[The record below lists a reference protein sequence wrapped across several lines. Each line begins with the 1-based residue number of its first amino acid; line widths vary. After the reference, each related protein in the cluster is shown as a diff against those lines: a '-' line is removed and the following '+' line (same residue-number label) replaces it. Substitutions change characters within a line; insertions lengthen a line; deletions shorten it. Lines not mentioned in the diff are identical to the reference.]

1 MCGRFTSRT
10 TGVDLAQWFGVEEIV
25 ARDLGARYNIA
36 PTDDTYAVAES
47 GGRRRLGTFRW
58 GLVPFW
64 AKDLKIGARMFN
76 ARAEGLLDSTA
87 FRRAFERRRCIIPAD
102 GFYEWAR
109 HERPPE
115 RGTRV
120 SGKRQKQPW
129 YITRADG
136 APMAFAGLWDTWR
149 SPDVA
154 DADADARIRSCTII
168 TGPPNERIA
177 PLHDRMPVVLPHD
190 AWDAWLDRDNDD
202 VASLQGLLV
211 PAPSELFELVPVSTA
226 VNTVTNDGPELV
238 EPVEPVSDTLL

>member
-10 TGVDLAQWFGVEEIV
+10 TGIDLAQWFGVDEIV
-25 ARDLGARYNIA
+25 ARDLGQRYNIA

-47 GGRRRLGTFRW
+47 GGHRRLGTFRW

-64 AKDLKIGARMFN
+64 AKDLKVGAKMIN

-87 FRRAFERRRCIIPAD
+87 FRRSFERRRCIIPAD
-102 GFYEWAR
+102 GFYEWE
-109 HERPPE
+109 HI
-115 RGTRV
+115 
-120 SGKRQKQPW
+120 SGKRKKQPW

-136 APMAFAGLWDTWR
+136 APMAFAGLWDSWR
-149 SPDVA
+149 PPEARDGNPD
-154 DADADARIRSCTII
+154 DADQRVRSCTII

-177 PLHDRMPVVLPHD
+177 SLHDRMPVVLPPD

-211 PAPSELFELVPVSTA
+211 PAPAELFELTPVSTA
-226 VNTVTNDGPELV
+226 VNTVTNDGPELI